1 MIKKIYV
8 VFLETQRYNGGK
20 SKNAR
25 RASRAQEEEEGR
37 AGEGKFYL
45 TDEAGRRIF
54 GPGPAEL
61 LEQVERTG
69 SLRAAAGKMGL
80 SYSKALKIL
89 HTAERGLAMPLVS
102 TEAGGL
108 GGGGSTITPQ
118 ARALLAWFRQARRA
132 VEETARAQ
140 LDRLPRDG

>member
-1 MIKKIYV
+1 M
-8 VFLETQRYNGGK
+8 R
-20 SKNAR
+20 
-25 RASRAQEEEEGR
+25 
-37 AGEGKFYL
+37 GEGKFYL
-45 TDEAGRRIF
+45 TDETGRRIF

-69 SLRAAAGKMGL
+69 SLRAAQKIGL

-118 ARALLAWFRQARRA
+118 AQALLAWFRQARQA

-140 LDRLPRDG
+140 LDRLPRDGQ

>member
-1 MIKKIYV
+1 M
-8 VFLETQRYNGGK
+8 R
-20 SKNAR
+20 
-25 RASRAQEEEEGR
+25 
-37 AGEGKFYL
+37 GEGKFYL
-45 TDEAGRRIF
+45 TDEAGRWIF

-140 LDRLPRDG
+140 LDRLPRDGQ

>member
-1 MIKKIYV
+1 M
-8 VFLETQRYNGGK
+8 R
-20 SKNAR
+20 
-25 RASRAQEEEEGR
+25 
-37 AGEGKFYL
+37 GEGKFYL
-45 TDEAGRRIF
+45 TDETGRRIF

-69 SLRAAAGKMGL
+69 SLRAAAQKMGL

-118 ARALLAWFRQARRA
+118 AQALLAWFRQARQA
-132 VEETARAQ
+132 VQETAQAQ
-140 LDRLPRDG
+140 LDRLPRDDQ

>member
-1 MIKKIYV
+1 M
-8 VFLETQRYNGGK
+8 RG
-20 SKNAR
+20 
-25 RASRAQEEEEGR
+25 EGR
-37 AGEGKFYL
+37 FYL
-45 TDEAGRRIF
+45 TDQAGRRIF

-69 SLRAAAGKMGL
+69 SLRAAAERMGL

-89 HTAERGLAMPLVS
+89 RAAERGLAMTLVS

-108 GGGGSTITPQ
+108 GGGGSTLTPQ

-132 VEETARAQ
+132 VEEAAQ
-140 LDRLPRDG
+140 AQVAHLPRDGQ

>member
-1 MIKKIYV
+1 M
-8 VFLETQRYNGGK
+8 Q
-20 SKNAR
+20 
-25 RASRAQEEEEGR
+25 
-37 AGEGKFYL
+37 GEGKFYL

-132 VEETARAQ
+132 VGDPPGPQLARPPGAGQ
-140 LDRLPRDG
+140 

>member
-1 MIKKIYV
+1 MAVKAK
-8 VFLETQRYNGGK
+8 TPGGP
-20 SKNAR
+20 AGR
-25 RASRAQEEEEGR
+25 RRRKRAVQ
-37 AGEGKFYL
+37 GEGKFYL

>member
-1 MIKKIYV
+1 M
-8 VFLETQRYNGGK
+8 QGG
-20 SKNAR
+20 
-25 RASRAQEEEEGR
+25 
-37 AGEGKFYL
+37 GKFYL

>member
-1 MIKKIYV
+1 M
-8 VFLETQRYNGGK
+8 R
-20 SKNAR
+20 
-25 RASRAQEEEEGR
+25 
-37 AGEGKFYL
+37 GEGKFYL
-45 TDEAGRRIF
+45 TDEAGRRSF

-140 LDRLPRDG
+140 LDRLPRDGQ

>member
-1 MIKKIYV
+1 M
-8 VFLETQRYNGGK
+8 Q
-20 SKNAR
+20 
-25 RASRAQEEEEGR
+25 
-37 AGEGKFYL
+37 GEGKFYL

-102 TEAGGL
+102 TAAGGL

-140 LDRLPRDG
+140 LDRLPRDGQ